1 MAVLCKCG
9 CKNNKVYMI
18 YFSHVN
24 CLFCWMCVHLHYLC
38 SIKVKSVMKKIIV
51 FLFAPLLM
59 ASCSHPGV
67 KMSFEGFEN
76 DTVVLVHAAID
87 DLSKITSDDDPLV
100 SCDTFVMQNGHVE
113 FASDAERAQQYI
125 CLLPEEDYPIIFF
138 TAPGEKLDVTVEKQ
152 PYGMNCEIKGSELM
166 EKIGA
171 LEQEA
176 GAFRNAAIEIA
187 KTEMFPEQKIDSLE
201 TKCNEVYSRFL
212 RTNLNH
218 PAVVWALMKAPADTV
233 LQYIDLLGEDAKV
246 SILTP
251 ILNSLKKQMERYAI
265 VKNARESIVEGKL
278 APNFVLPDPEGN
290 NVSLQSLRGKWVVL
304 DFWGSWCPW
313 CIKGFDKMKEYYE
326 KYKDQ
331 CTFVGV
337 CCRDTKE
344 DWLAAVEKYQ
354 LPWTNLYSDPEA
366 QPAQS
371 VEVIYAVPGYPTKIV
386 ISPEG
391 EISKI
396 VVGEDPAFYEALDT
410 LVGGGNTKE

>member
-1 MAVLCKCG
+1 M
-9 CKNNKVYMI
+9 
-18 YFSHVN
+18 
-24 CLFCWMCVHLHYLC
+24 HYLC
-38 SIKVKSVMKKIIV
+38 GINMKSVMKKIIV

-59 ASCSHPGV
+59 AACSHPGV
-67 KMSFEGFEN
+67 KMSFEGFES
-76 DTVVLVHAAID
+76 DTVVCIHAAID
-87 DLSKITSDDDPLV
+87 DLYKIEADKEPMTL
-100 SCDTFVMQNGHVE
+100 CDTFVVQNGRVE
-113 FASDAERAQQYI
+113 FASDPERAQQYI
-125 CLLPEEDYPIIFF
+125 CILPESEYPIVFF
-138 TAPGEKLDVTVEKQ
+138 TAPGEKLDINVEKL
-152 PYGMNCEIKGSELM
+152 PYGVNYQIKGSELM
-166 EKIGA
+166 EKIDA
-171 LEQEA
+171 IEQEVST
-176 GAFRNAAIEIA
+176 FRNEAIKISTTEIY
-187 KTEMFPEQKIDSLE
+187 PEQKLDSLE
-201 TKCNEVYSRFL
+201 KEYDEVYSRFL
-212 RTNLNH
+212 RSNLNH

-278 APNFVLPDPEGN
+278 APNFVLPDPEDN

-354 LPWTNLYSDPEA
+354 LPWTNLYSDPKA

-410 LVGGGNTKE
+410 LVGGSNTKE

>member
-1 MAVLCKCG
+1 M
-9 CKNNKVYMI
+9 
-18 YFSHVN
+18 
-24 CLFCWMCVHLHYLC
+24 HYLC
-38 SIKVKSVMKKIIV
+38 GINMKSVMKKIIV

-59 ASCSHPGV
+59 AACSHPGV
-67 KMSFEGFEN
+67 KMSFEGFES
-76 DTVVLVHAAID
+76 DTVVCIHAAID
-87 DLSKITSDDDPLV
+87 DLYKIEADKEPMTL
-100 SCDTFVMQNGHVE
+100 CDTFVVQNGRVE
-113 FASDAERAQQYI
+113 FASDPERAQQYI
-125 CLLPEEDYPIIFF
+125 CILPESEYPIVFF
-138 TAPGEKLDVTVEKQ
+138 TAPGEKLDINVEKL
-152 PYGMNCEIKGSELM
+152 PYGVNCQIKGSELM
-166 EKIGA
+166 EKIDA
-171 LEQEA
+171 IEQEVST
-176 GAFRNAAIEIA
+176 FRNEAIKISTTEIY
-187 KTEMFPEQKIDSLE
+187 PEQKLDSFE
-201 TKCNEVYSRFL
+201 KEYDEVYSRFL
-212 RTNLNH
+212 RSNLNH

-326 KYKDQ
+326 KYKDL

-354 LPWTNLYSDPEA
+354 LPWTNLYSDPKA

-410 LVGGGNTKE
+410 LVGGSNTKE

>member
-1 MAVLCKCG
+1 M
-9 CKNNKVYMI
+9 
-18 YFSHVN
+18 
-24 CLFCWMCVHLHYLC
+24 HYLC
-38 SIKVKSVMKKIIV
+38 GINMKSVMKKIIV

-59 ASCSHPGV
+59 AACSHPGV
-67 KMSFEGFEN
+67 KMSFEGFES
-76 DTVVLVHAAID
+76 DTVVCIHAAID
-87 DLSKITSDDDPLV
+87 DLYKIEADEEPMTL
-100 SCDTFVMQNGHVE
+100 CDTFVVQNGRVE
-113 FASDAERAQQYI
+113 FASDPERAQQYI
-125 CLLPEEDYPIIFF
+125 CILPESEYPIVFF
-138 TAPGEKLDVTVEKQ
+138 TAPGEKLDINVEKL
-152 PYGMNCEIKGSELM
+152 PYGINYQIKGSELM
-166 EKIGA
+166 EKIDA
-171 LEQEA
+171 IEQEVST
-176 GAFRNAAIEIA
+176 FRNEAIKISTTEIY
-187 KTEMFPEQKIDSLE
+187 PEQKLDSLE
-201 TKCNEVYSRFL
+201 KEYDEVYSRFL
-212 RTNLNH
+212 RSNLNH

-354 LPWTNLYSDPEA
+354 LPWTNLYSDPKA

-410 LVGGGNTKE
+410 LVGGINTKE

>member
-1 MAVLCKCG
+1 M
-9 CKNNKVYMI
+9 
-18 YFSHVN
+18 
-24 CLFCWMCVHLHYLC
+24 HYLC
-38 SIKVKSVMKKIIV
+38 GINMKSVMKKIIV

-59 ASCSHPGV
+59 AACSHPGV
-67 KMSFEGFEN
+67 KMSFEGFES
-76 DTVVLVHAAID
+76 DTVVCIHAAID
-87 DLSKITSDDDPLV
+87 DLYKIEADKEPMTL
-100 SCDTFVMQNGHVE
+100 CDTFVVQNGRVE
-113 FASDAERAQQYI
+113 FASDPERAQQYI
-125 CLLPEEDYPIIFF
+125 CILPESEYPIVFF
-138 TAPGEKLDVTVEKQ
+138 TAPGEKLDINVEKL
-152 PYGMNCEIKGSELM
+152 PYGINYQIKGSELM
-166 EKIGA
+166 EKIDA
-171 LEQEA
+171 IEQEVST
-176 GAFRNAAIEIA
+176 FRNEAVKISTTEIY
-187 KTEMFPEQKIDSLE
+187 PEQKLDSLE
-201 TKCNEVYSRFL
+201 KEYDEVYSRFL
-212 RTNLNH
+212 RSNLNH

-278 APNFVLPDPEGN
+278 APNFVLPDPEDN

-354 LPWTNLYSDPEA
+354 LPWTNLYSDPKA

-410 LVGGGNTKE
+410 LVGGSNTKE

>member
-1 MAVLCKCG
+1 M
-9 CKNNKVYMI
+9 
-18 YFSHVN
+18 
-24 CLFCWMCVHLHYLC
+24 HYLC

-326 KYKDQ
+326 KYKDL

-354 LPWTNLYSDPEA
+354 LPWTNLYSDPKA

-410 LVGGGNTKE
+410 LVGGSNTKE

>member
-9 CKNNKVYMI
+9 CKNNKVYII

-326 KYKDQ
+326 KYKDL

-354 LPWTNLYSDPEA
+354 LPWTNLYSDPKA

-410 LVGGGNTKE
+410 LVGGSNTKE

>member
-1 MAVLCKCG
+1 
-9 CKNNKVYMI
+9 
-18 YFSHVN
+18 
-24 CLFCWMCVHLHYLC
+24 
-38 SIKVKSVMKKIIV
+38 MKKIIV

-326 KYKDQ
+326 KYKDL

-354 LPWTNLYSDPEA
+354 LPWTNLYSDPKA

-410 LVGGGNTKE
+410 LVGGSNTKE

>member
-1 MAVLCKCG
+1 
-9 CKNNKVYMI
+9 
-18 YFSHVN
+18 
-24 CLFCWMCVHLHYLC
+24 
-38 SIKVKSVMKKIIV
+38 MKKIIV

-59 ASCSHPGV
+59 AACSHPGV
-67 KMSFEGFEN
+67 KMSFEGFES
-76 DTVVLVHAAID
+76 DTVVCIHAAID
-87 DLSKITSDDDPLV
+87 DLYKIEADKEPMTL
-100 SCDTFVMQNGHVE
+100 CDTFVVQNGRVE
-113 FASDAERAQQYI
+113 FASDPERAQQYI
-125 CLLPEEDYPIIFF
+125 CILPESEYPIVFF
-138 TAPGEKLDVTVEKQ
+138 TAPGEKLDINVEKL
-152 PYGMNCEIKGSELM
+152 PYGINYQIKGSELM
-166 EKIGA
+166 EKIDA
-171 LEQEA
+171 IEQEVST
-176 GAFRNAAIEIA
+176 FRNEAVKISTTEIY
-187 KTEMFPEQKIDSLE
+187 PEQKLDSLE
-201 TKCNEVYSRFL
+201 KEYDEVYSRFL
-212 RTNLNH
+212 RSNLNH

-278 APNFVLPDPEGN
+278 APNFVLPDPEDN

-354 LPWTNLYSDPEA
+354 LPWTNLYSDPKA

-410 LVGGGNTKE
+410 LVGGSNTKE

>member
-1 MAVLCKCG
+1 
-9 CKNNKVYMI
+9 
-18 YFSHVN
+18 
-24 CLFCWMCVHLHYLC
+24 MCVHLHYLC
-38 SIKVKSVMKKIIV
+38 GINMKSVMKKIIV

-59 ASCSHPGV
+59 AACSHPGV
-67 KMSFEGFEN
+67 KMSFEGFES
-76 DTVVLVHAAID
+76 DTVVCIHAAID
-87 DLSKITSDDDPLV
+87 DLYKIEADKEPMTL
-100 SCDTFVMQNGHVE
+100 CDTFVVQNGRVE
-113 FASDAERAQQYI
+113 FASDPERAQQYI
-125 CLLPEEDYPIIFF
+125 CILPESEYPIVFF
-138 TAPGEKLDVTVEKQ
+138 TAPGEKLDINVEKL
-152 PYGMNCEIKGSELM
+152 PYGVNYQIKGSELM
-166 EKIGA
+166 EKIDA
-171 LEQEA
+171 IEQEVST
-176 GAFRNAAIEIA
+176 FRNEAIKISTTEIY
-187 KTEMFPEQKIDSLE
+187 PEQKLDSLE
-201 TKCNEVYSRFL
+201 KEYDEVYSRFL
-212 RTNLNH
+212 RSNLNH

-278 APNFVLPDPEGN
+278 APNFVLPDPEDN

-354 LPWTNLYSDPEA
+354 LPWTNLYSDPKA

-410 LVGGGNTKE
+410 LVGGINTKE

>member
-1 MAVLCKCG
+1 
-9 CKNNKVYMI
+9 
-18 YFSHVN
+18 
-24 CLFCWMCVHLHYLC
+24 
-38 SIKVKSVMKKIIV
+38 MKKIIV

-59 ASCSHPGV
+59 AACSHPGV
-67 KMSFEGFEN
+67 KMSFEGFES
-76 DTVVLVHAAID
+76 DTVVCIHAAID
-87 DLSKITSDDDPLV
+87 DLYKIEADEEPMTL
-100 SCDTFVMQNGHVE
+100 CDTFVVQNGRVE
-113 FASDAERAQQYI
+113 FASDPERAQQYI
-125 CLLPEEDYPIIFF
+125 CILPESEYPIVFF
-138 TAPGEKLDVTVEKQ
+138 TAPGEKLDINVEKL
-152 PYGMNCEIKGSELM
+152 PYGVNYQIKGSELM
-166 EKIGA
+166 EKIDA
-171 LEQEA
+171 IEQEVST
-176 GAFRNAAIEIA
+176 FRNEAVKISTTEIY
-187 KTEMFPEQKIDSLE
+187 PEQKLDSLE
-201 TKCNEVYSRFL
+201 KEYDEVYSRFL
-212 RTNLNH
+212 RSNLNH

-278 APNFVLPDPEGN
+278 APNFVLPDPEDN

-354 LPWTNLYSDPEA
+354 LPWTNLYSDPKA

-410 LVGGGNTKE
+410 LVGGINTKE

>member
-1 MAVLCKCG
+1 M
-9 CKNNKVYMI
+9 
-18 YFSHVN
+18 
-24 CLFCWMCVHLHYLC
+24 HYLC
-38 SIKVKSVMKKIIV
+38 GINMKSVMKKIIV

-59 ASCSHPGV
+59 AACSHPGV
-67 KMSFEGFEN
+67 KMSFEGFES
-76 DTVVLVHAAID
+76 DTVVCIHAAID
-87 DLSKITSDDDPLV
+87 DLYKIEADKEPMTL
-100 SCDTFVMQNGHVE
+100 CDTFVVQNGRVE
-113 FASDAERAQQYI
+113 FASDPERAQQYI
-125 CLLPEEDYPIIFF
+125 CILPESEYPIVFF
-138 TAPGEKLDVTVEKQ
+138 TAPGEKLDINVEKL
-152 PYGMNCEIKGSELM
+152 PYGVNYQIKGSELM
-166 EKIGA
+166 EKIDA
-171 LEQEA
+171 IEQEVST
-176 GAFRNAAIEIA
+176 FRNEAIKISTTEIY
-187 KTEMFPEQKIDSLE
+187 PEQKLDSLE
-201 TKCNEVYSRFL
+201 KEYDEVYSRFL
-212 RTNLNH
+212 RSNLNH

-278 APNFVLPDPEGN
+278 APNFVLPDPEDN

-354 LPWTNLYSDPEA
+354 LPWTNLYSDPKA

-410 LVGGGNTKE
+410 LVGGINTKE

>member
-1 MAVLCKCG
+1 
-9 CKNNKVYMI
+9 
-18 YFSHVN
+18 
-24 CLFCWMCVHLHYLC
+24 
-38 SIKVKSVMKKIIV
+38 MKKIIV

-59 ASCSHPGV
+59 AACSHPGV
-67 KMSFEGFEN
+67 KMSFEGFES
-76 DTVVLVHAAID
+76 DTVVCIHAAID
-87 DLSKITSDDDPLV
+87 DLYKIEADKEPMTL
-100 SCDTFVMQNGHVE
+100 CDTFVVQNGRVE
-113 FASDAERAQQYI
+113 FASDPERAQQYI
-125 CLLPEEDYPIIFF
+125 CILPESEYPIVFF
-138 TAPGEKLDVTVEKQ
+138 TAPGEKLDINVEKL
-152 PYGMNCEIKGSELM
+152 PYGVNYQIKGSELM
-166 EKIGA
+166 EKIDA
-171 LEQEA
+171 IEQEVST
-176 GAFRNAAIEIA
+176 FRNEAIKISTTEIY
-187 KTEMFPEQKIDSLE
+187 PEQKLDSLE
-201 TKCNEVYSRFL
+201 KEYDEVYSRFL
-212 RTNLNH
+212 RSNLNH

-278 APNFVLPDPEGN
+278 APNFVLPDPEDN

-354 LPWTNLYSDPEA
+354 LPWTNLYSDPKA

-410 LVGGGNTKE
+410 LVGGINTKE

>member
-1 MAVLCKCG
+1 
-9 CKNNKVYMI
+9 
-18 YFSHVN
+18 
-24 CLFCWMCVHLHYLC
+24 
-38 SIKVKSVMKKIIV
+38 MKKIIV

-59 ASCSHPGV
+59 AACSHPGV
-67 KMSFEGFEN
+67 KMSFEGFES
-76 DTVVLVHAAID
+76 DTVVCIHAAID
-87 DLSKITSDDDPLV
+87 DLYKIEADKEPMTL
-100 SCDTFVMQNGHVE
+100 CDTFVVQNGRVE
-113 FASDAERAQQYI
+113 FASDPERAQQYI
-125 CLLPEEDYPIIFF
+125 CILPESEYPIVFF
-138 TAPGEKLDVTVEKQ
+138 TAPGEKLDINVEKL
-152 PYGMNCEIKGSELM
+152 PYGINYQIKGSELM
-166 EKIGA
+166 EKIDA
-171 LEQEA
+171 IEQEVST
-176 GAFRNAAIEIA
+176 FRNEAVKISTTEIY
-187 KTEMFPEQKIDSLE
+187 PEQKLDSLE
-201 TKCNEVYSRFL
+201 KEYDEVYSRFL
-212 RTNLNH
+212 RSNLNH

-278 APNFVLPDPEGN
+278 APNFVLPDPEDN

-354 LPWTNLYSDPEA
+354 LPWTNLYSDPKA

>member
-1 MAVLCKCG
+1 
-9 CKNNKVYMI
+9 
-18 YFSHVN
+18 
-24 CLFCWMCVHLHYLC
+24 
-38 SIKVKSVMKKIIV
+38 MKKIIV
-51 FLFAPLLM
+51 FLLAPLLM

-304 DFWGSWCPW
+304 DYGDVIVHVFEEETRKTYSLEQLWGDGSNVAR
-313 CIKGFDKMKEYYE
+313 FEE
-326 KYKDQ
+326 
-331 CTFVGV
+331 
-337 CCRDTKE
+337 
-344 DWLAAVEKYQ
+344 
-354 LPWTNLYSDPEA
+354 S
-366 QPAQS
+366 
-371 VEVIYAVPGYPTKIV
+371 
-386 ISPEG
+386 G
-391 EISKI
+391 E
-396 VVGEDPAFYEALDT
+396 
-410 LVGGGNTKE
+410 

>member
-1 MAVLCKCG
+1 
-9 CKNNKVYMI
+9 
-18 YFSHVN
+18 
-24 CLFCWMCVHLHYLC
+24 
-38 SIKVKSVMKKIIV
+38 MKKIIV

-59 ASCSHPGV
+59 AACSHPGV
-67 KMSFEGFEN
+67 KMSFEGFES
-76 DTVVLVHAAID
+76 DTVVCIHAAID
-87 DLSKITSDDDPLV
+87 DLYKIEADEEPMTL
-100 SCDTFVMQNGHVE
+100 CDTFVVQNGRVE
-113 FASDAERAQQYI
+113 FASDPERAQQYI
-125 CLLPEEDYPIIFF
+125 CILPESEYPIVFF
-138 TAPGEKLDVTVEKQ
+138 TAPGEKLDINVEKL
-152 PYGMNCEIKGSELM
+152 PYGVNYQIKGSELM
-166 EKIGA
+166 EKIDA
-171 LEQEA
+171 IEQEVST
-176 GAFRNAAIEIA
+176 FRNEAVKISMTEIY
-187 KTEMFPEQKIDSLE
+187 PEQKLDSLE
-201 TKCNEVYSRFL
+201 KEYDEVYSRFL
-212 RTNLNH
+212 RSNLNH

-278 APNFVLPDPEGN
+278 APNFVLPDPEDN

-354 LPWTNLYSDPEA
+354 LPWTNLYSDPKA

-410 LVGGGNTKE
+410 LVGGINTKE

>member
-1 MAVLCKCG
+1 M
-9 CKNNKVYMI
+9 
-18 YFSHVN
+18 
-24 CLFCWMCVHLHYLC
+24 HYLC
-38 SIKVKSVMKKIIV
+38 GINMKSVMKKIIV

-59 ASCSHPGV
+59 AACSHPGV
-67 KMSFEGFEN
+67 KMSFEGFES
-76 DTVVLVHAAID
+76 DTVVCIHAAID
-87 DLSKITSDDDPLV
+87 DLYKIEADEEPVTL
-100 SCDTFVMQNGHVE
+100 CDTFVVQNGRVE
-113 FASDAERAQQYI
+113 FASDPERAQQYI
-125 CLLPEEDYPIIFF
+125 CILPESEYPIVFF
-138 TAPGEKLDVTVEKQ
+138 TAPGEKLDINVEKL
-152 PYGMNCEIKGSELM
+152 PYGVNYQIKGSELM
-166 EKIGA
+166 EKIDA
-171 LEQEA
+171 IEQEVST
-176 GAFRNAAIEIA
+176 FRNEAVKISTTEIY
-187 KTEMFPEQKIDSLE
+187 PEQKLDSLE
-201 TKCNEVYSRFL
+201 KEYDEVYSRFL
-212 RTNLNH
+212 RSNLNH

-278 APNFVLPDPEGN
+278 APNFVLPDPEDN

-354 LPWTNLYSDPEA
+354 LPWTNLYSDPKA

-410 LVGGGNTKE
+410 LVGGINTKE